1 MTKYR
6 VTKKSL
12 QSTYVVVICFVL
24 GMGILS
30 VRSLPWYQAVL
41 AASCFGLAG
50 MLMACFAE
58 TVDMRDEE
66 EEDEHGY

>member
-1 MTKYR
+1 MTKYG

-12 QSTYVVVICFVL
+12 QSTYIVVILITF